1 MGGLMRGDR
10 YKRTELKDAISESH
24 LFYNRA
30 TVAFLLVF
38 IGLIILVSRA
48 FILQVVNHKNYSTLS
63 DRNRISLIAEAP
75 VRGIIYD
82 RNGVILADNRSVYSL
97 VLVPEKVK
105 NMNAT
110 LMGLKALFHI
120 DKDLIDDFRQRLR
133 STRRFTQKVLL
144 NNISEVQRARFA
156 VNKYRFPGVSI
167 ESRLVRYYPFAEK
180 MVHFLGY
187 VGRINDREIE
197 NLDAKNYRAT
207 LDIGK
212 LGLEKFYEQKLHGLV
227 GRREVETD
235 AVGREIRTLD
245 RTPPIPGD
253 SLYLSI
259 DSRLQLKAVEAM
271 DGIKGALVAVDP
283 ETGKVLALVSNPS
296 YDPNDFVLG
305 IGVSAYKKLLESEDR
320 PLFNRALRGQ
330 YPPGSTIKPMLAL
343 TALEQGVITEDYQLS
358 DPGWYQLENDDHKY
372 RDHKKYGHGMV
383 NLYQAIVHSCDTYF
397 YDVGYKLG
405 IDRIH
410 ENMSHFGF
418 GEMTDIDMGEE
429 ISALMPSRE
438 WKKQHRKM
446 TWFPGETVITGI
458 GQGFWTVT
466 PLQLVNA
473 TAILANGGTRF
484 KLSLVDAI
492 KKGEQIIQLEP
503 RLANEQVA
511 FSQKNWLA
519 VMKAMRGVVK
529 EGTAARAFAGAN
541 FTSAGKT
548 GTAQLV
554 SVGQDEEYKVDN
566 ISEGNRDNA
575 MYMGF
580 APFEKPTIAIVVV
593 MENKGHGGAQAAP
606 IARKVM
612 ESWFDF
618 NAPTKV
624 VTNE

>member
-405 IDRIH
+405 IDRI
-410 ENMSHFGF
+410 
-418 GEMTDIDMGEE
+418 
-429 ISALMPSRE
+429 
-438 WKKQHRKM
+438 
-446 TWFPGETVITGI
+446 
-458 GQGFWTVT
+458 
-466 PLQLVNA
+466 
-473 TAILANGGTRF
+473 
-484 KLSLVDAI
+484 
-492 KKGEQIIQLEP
+492 
-503 RLANEQVA
+503 
-511 FSQKNWLA
+511 
-519 VMKAMRGVVK
+519 
-529 EGTAARAFAGAN
+529 
-541 FTSAGKT
+541 
-548 GTAQLV
+548 
-554 SVGQDEEYKVDN
+554 
-566 ISEGNRDNA
+566 
-575 MYMGF
+575 
-580 APFEKPTIAIVVV
+580 
-593 MENKGHGGAQAAP
+593 
-606 IARKVM
+606 
-612 ESWFDF
+612 
-618 NAPTKV
+618 
-624 VTNE
+624 